1 MHWDPSPVIK
11 CTDVSTLIL
20 FFFLNRTKSIFHFD
34 HCWHS
39 QCEIYWTQTWMA
51 ASQHRRCRFNVGRL
65 YNLMWQSV
73 HTEIC
78 RDPRG
83 TRSHICCTSMD
94 GTFCACKLLQWQ
106 CGVQEVQEDACLS
119 PESDL
124 ELMLSKKSNTIQW
137 LFQVSRRWI
146 KNTWMPLH
154 AMSLALFNLNTSAFS
169 LKHVW
174 TVRMV
179 RRQHENI
186 SIIFQFKAQRT

>member
-11 CTDVSTLIL
+11 CTDGSTLIL

-106 CGVQEVQEDACLS
+106 CGVQQVQEDACLS

-124 ELMLSKKSNTIQW
+124 ELMLSKNQT
-137 LFQVSRRWI
+137 LFSDYFR
-146 KNTWMPLH
+146 
-154 AMSLALFNLNTSAFS
+154 SLALFNLNTSAFS

>member
-11 CTDVSTLIL
+11 CTDGSTLIL

-51 ASQHRRCRFNVGRL
+51 ASQHRRCRCNVGRL

-106 CGVQEVQEDACLS
+106 CGVQQVQEDACLS

-124 ELMLSKKSNTIQW
+124 ELMLSKNQT
-137 LFQVSRRWI
+137 LFSDYFRCLVDGW
-146 KNTWMPLH
+146 KY
-154 AMSLALFNLNTSAFS
+154 LNASPC
-169 LKHVW
+169 
-174 TVRMV
+174 
-179 RRQHENI
+179 HEP
-186 SIIFQFKAQRT
+186 SSF